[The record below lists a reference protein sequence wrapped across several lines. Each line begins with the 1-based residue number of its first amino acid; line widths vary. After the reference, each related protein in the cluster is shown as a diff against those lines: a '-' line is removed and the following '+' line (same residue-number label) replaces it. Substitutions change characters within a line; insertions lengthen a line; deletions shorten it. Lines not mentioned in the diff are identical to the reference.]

1 MYYFLTQD
9 LESAFKLTCLVKGTV
24 DRTNFNCNCSL
35 YKEYDFDVFLG
46 VVKDAIKN
54 NIEADGKFC
63 NLKSGKVYLAVFYD
77 DDVGQERGLLLF
89 SIEEGSWFSNSKS
102 KSAVEHLQVRFDSSR
117 LSAGI
122 SRATAGLLRGL
133 VDAGVVDRAIGG
145 GSTSYQEE
153 VKNAYLKLGFKMSYE
168 FCYEKQSS
176 SACYEKHLDTDKQ
189 LEENNE

>member
-63 NLKSGKVYLAVFYD
+63 NLKSGM
-77 DDVGQERGLLLF
+77 
-89 SIEEGSWFSNSKS
+89 W
-102 KSAVEHLQVRFDSSR
+102 
-117 LSAGI
+117 
-122 SRATAGLLRGL
+122 
-133 VDAGVVDRAIGG
+133 
-145 GSTSYQEE
+145 
-153 VKNAYLKLGFKMSYE
+153 
-168 FCYEKQSS
+168 QSS
-176 SACYEKHLDTDKQ
+176 MMMTWDK
-189 LEENNE
+189 NEGYSCFLSKKARGSLIVNPRVL

>member
-24 DRTNFNCNCSL
+24 DRTHFNCNCSL
-35 YKEYDFDVFLG
+35 YKDYDFDVFLN
-46 VVKDAIKN
+46 VVKEAIKN
-54 NIEADGKFC
+54 NTEAKGKFY

-89 SIEEGSWFSNSKS
+89 SIEEGSWFTNSKS
-102 KSAVEHLQVRFDSSR
+102 KSVVEHLQVRFDSSR

-153 VKNAYLKLGFKMSYE
+153 VKNAYLKLGFNMSYE
-168 FCYEKQSS
+168 FCYEKQS
-176 SACYEKHLDTDKQ
+176 DTDKQ

>member
-1 MYYFLTQD
+1 MQYFLTQD

-35 YKEYDFDVFLG
+35 YKDYDFDVFLN
-46 VVKDAIKN
+46 VVKEAIKN
-54 NIEADGKFC
+54 NTEVNGKFC
-63 NLKSGKVYLAVFYD
+63 NLKSGKVYLVVFYD
-77 DDVGQERGLLLF
+77 EDVWQERGLLLF

-102 KSAVEHLQVRFDSSR
+102 KSVVEHLQVRFDSSR
-117 LSAGI
+117 LSAGV

-145 GSTSYQEE
+145 GSTTYQEE
-153 VKNAYLKLGFKMSYE
+153 VKNAYLKLGFNMSYE
-168 FCYEKQSS
+168 FCYEKQSDTDKQS
-176 SACYEKHLDTDKQ
+176 SSDKQ

>member
-1 MYYFLTQD
+1 MQYFLTQD

-35 YKEYDFDVFLG
+35 YKDYDFDVFLN
-46 VVKDAIKN
+46 VVKEAIKN
-54 NIEADGKFC
+54 NTEVNGKFC
-63 NLKSGKVYLAVFYD
+63 SLKSGKVYLVVFYD
-77 DDVGQERGLLLF
+77 EDVWQERGLLLF

-102 KSAVEHLQVRFDSSR
+102 KSVVEHLQVRFDSSR
-117 LSAGI
+117 LSAGV

-145 GSTSYQEE
+145 GSTTYQEE
-153 VKNAYLKLGFKMSYE
+153 VKNAYLKLGFNMSYE
-168 FCYEKQSS
+168 FCYEKQSDTDKQS
-176 SACYEKHLDTDKQ
+176 SSDKQ

>member
-1 MYYFLTQD
+1 MQYFLTQD

-24 DRTNFNCNCSL
+24 DRTNFNCICSL
-35 YKEYDFDVFLG
+35 YKDYDFDVFLN
-46 VVKDAIKN
+46 VVKEAIKN
-54 NIEADGKFC
+54 NTEVNGKFC

-77 DDVGQERGLLLF
+77 EDVWQERGLLLF

-102 KSAVEHLQVRFDSSR
+102 KSVVEHLQVRFDSSR

-153 VKNAYLKLGFKMSYE
+153 VKNAYLKLGFGMSYE
-168 FCYEKQSS
+168 FYYEKKS
-176 SACYEKHLDTDKQ
+176 DTNKQ

>member
-9 LESAFKLTCLVKGTV
+9 LESAFKLTCLVQGTV
-24 DRTNFNCNCSL
+24 DRTHFNCNCSL
-35 YKEYDFDVFLG
+35 YKDYDFAVFLN
-46 VVKDAIKN
+46 VAKEAIKN
-54 NIEADGKFC
+54 NIEAEGKFC

-102 KSAVEHLQVRFDSSR
+102 KSAVEHIQVRFDSSR

-133 VDAGVVDRAIGG
+133 VDAGVADRAIGG
-145 GSTSYQEE
+145 GSTLYQEE
-153 VKNAYLKLGFKMSYE
+153 VKNAYLKLGYKMSYE
-168 FCYEKQSS
+168 FYYEKQS
-176 SACYEKHLDTDKQ
+176 DTDKQ
-189 LEENNE
+189 LEESNE

>member
-1 MYYFLTQD
+1 MQYFLTQD

-35 YKEYDFDVFLG
+35 YKDYDFDVFLN
-46 VVKDAIKN
+46 VVKEAIKN
-54 NIEADGKFC
+54 NTEVNGKFC
-63 NLKSGKVYLAVFYD
+63 NLKSGKVYLVVFYD
-77 DDVGQERGLLLF
+77 EDVWQERGLLLF

-102 KSAVEHLQVRFDSSR
+102 KSVVEHLQVRFDSSR

-145 GSTSYQEE
+145 GSTTYQEE
-153 VKNAYLKLGFKMSYE
+153 VKNAYLKLGFNMSYE
-168 FCYEKQSS
+168 FCYEKQSDTDKQS
-176 SACYEKHLDTDKQ
+176 SSDKQ

>member
-1 MYYFLTQD
+1 MQYFLTQD

-35 YKEYDFDVFLG
+35 YKDYDFDVFLN
-46 VVKDAIKN
+46 VVKEVIKN
-54 NIEADGKFC
+54 NIEVNGKFC
-63 NLKSGKVYLAVFYD
+63 NLKSGKVYLVVFYD
-77 DDVGQERGLLLF
+77 EDVWQERGLLLF

-102 KSAVEHLQVRFDSSR
+102 KSVVEHLQVRFDSSR

-145 GSTSYQEE
+145 GSTTYQEE
-153 VKNAYLKLGFKMSYE
+153 VKNAYLKLGFNMSYE
-168 FCYEKQSS
+168 FCYEKQSDTDKQS
-176 SACYEKHLDTDKQ
+176 SSDKQ